1 MTITPLSTE
10 QCINKLQSYANTE
23 VRSWN
28 PFNLFRKRKLKNH
41 TVASEIAKILEQA
54 IPSDNDLLKIAGA
67 IDSFEDSELQ
77 HDLLCFLYSNIDN
90 SSKPFVAKRQN
101 IDQINQILD
110 DLVDK
115 QYRPWWA
122 LFLIELPYY
131 SNTFRTNL
139 KWFITTISNL
149 FTNRREEIK
158 HHLINVYS
166 NDEIANE
173 IISEHNRL
181 GNPDADQQSELNKV
195 LEISLEQT
203 ADHTQRELI
212 KEIKKI
218 VLTDLPFG
226 QVLISVT
233 GLSSILASYLSKE
246 ENKTKPKKEQ
256 AQEIIYIIGK
266 VFLKVNAAQL
276 IKSVVPGVTEVVEA
290 VVSVVI
296 SESSRNP
303 LHTDR
308 KIGRAFA
315 SIAGGAVGGAVG
327 TLIPVIGTSIG
338 AYIGAVLSK
347 TAATRFYQVL
357 EAWQTAPKGPKSIIP
372 RYPRS
377 FFAVFDNDA
386 SNILEPIY
394 VRYLETENESKKL
407 GDEIAKWLSIYNTLL
422 QNSGGSISGEHL
434 EIIDEE
440 MKRLQ
445 FEFIKLKDSH
455 TMIVQP
461 LYKAQPDNPAR
472 VREYIA
478 TVKVCLNPLHKPIIG
493 MLNEYFLP
501 TITARPATGS
511 DSYAGILRELPA
523 VPTTMSPPS
532 AVIIADTE
540 TNPSDLTK
548 QLSGDDMLTGEQ
560 YSEELESPSVFANG

>member
-1 MTITPLSTE
+1 MTITPISTE

-23 VRSWN
+23 VHSWN

-41 TVASEIAKILEQA
+41 TGASEIAKILEQA

-77 HDLLCFLYSNIDN
+77 HDLLSFLYSNINN
-90 SSKPFVAKRQN
+90 SSKPFFATRKN
-101 IDQINQILD
+101 IVQINQILD
-110 DLVDK
+110 DLVEK
-115 QYRPWWA
+115 QYRPWWT
-122 LFLIELPYY
+122 LFLIDVPYY
-131 SNTFRTNL
+131 SYTFRTNL
-139 KWFITTISNL
+139 DWFITTISNL
-149 FTNRREEIK
+149 FTSRREEIK

-166 NDEIANE
+166 NDEIANQ
-173 IISEHNRL
+173 IISEYNRV
-181 GNPDADQQSELNKV
+181 GKPDGDQQSELNKI
-195 LEISLEQT
+195 LDISLEQT
-203 ADHTQRELI
+203 TDHTQRELI
-212 KEIKKI
+212 KEIKKF

-233 GLSSILASYLSKE
+233 GLTSIIVSYLSKE
-246 ENKTKPKKEQ
+246 ENKTKPKNEQ

-276 IKSVVPGVTEVVEA
+276 VKSLVPGVPEVIEA
-290 VVSVVI
+290 VVSVVT

-315 SIAGGAVGGAVG
+315 SVAGGAVGGAIG
-327 TLIPVIGTSIG
+327 TIIPVIGTSIG

-377 FFAVFDNDA
+377 FFALFDNDA
-386 SNILEPIY
+386 SDILEPIY
-394 VRYLETENESKKL
+394 ARYLETENESKKL
-407 GDEIAKWLSIYNTLL
+407 GDEIAKWLSIYSTLL
-422 QNSGGSISGEHL
+422 QNSGGSISDEHL

-440 MKRLQ
+440 MKRLR

-455 TMIVQP
+455 SIIVQT
-461 LYKAQPDNPAR
+461 LYKAQSDNPAR
-472 VREYIA
+472 VKEYIA
-478 TVKVCLNPLHKPIIG
+478 KVKVCLNPLHKPIIG
-493 MLNEYFLP
+493 MLNEYFSP
-501 TITARPATGS
+501 FITARPATSS
-511 DSYAGILRELPA
+511 DSYVGILRDLPA
-523 VPTTMSPPS
+523 VPTTMSSPS
-532 AVIIADTE
+532 AENIADTK
-540 TNPSDLTK
+540 TNPRDLTK
-548 QLSGDDMLTGEQ
+548 QLSRDSMLTGEQ
-560 YSEELESPSVFANG
+560 YSEELGSTSSFSNG